1 VASFSTDNQPAGY
14 FIPDQPIIITRMTV
28 AVGSGQNSLCNL
40 LDEYIALYE
49 GNSFLTEVDVANQG
63 TLTQVPSNTSFPLGL
78 NYS

>member
-1 VASFSTDNQPAGY
+1 
-14 FIPDQPIIITRMTV
+14 MTV